1 MSDNSNIS
9 WLDKLEKY
17 NTRISEWLMWV
28 GIFFLL
34 VIMLI
39 TGIDVI
45 GGKIFN
51 WRIMGAID
59 LVTMSQILAITFAV
73 AMAQITGRHVSVEFV
88 VRKFPTGVRRIV
100 RIIINLIGL
109 ALFVLIAW
117 RLAVLGYSLQTT
129 GEATAT
135 IYLPLYPFA
144 YAISLSSIPVILVFL
159 INTIKAVLKVAGR

>member
-1 MSDNSNIS
+1 MSDNSSIS

-17 NTRISEWLMWV
+17 NTLVSKWFAWI
-28 GIFFLL
+28 GIVFLL
-34 VIMLI
+34 VIMLV

-45 GGKIFN
+45 GGKIFR
-51 WRIMGAID
+51 WRVLGAID
-59 LVTMSQILAITFAV
+59 IVTMSQILAITFAV
-73 AMAQITGRHVSVEFV
+73 AMSLILGRHVSVEFV
-88 VRKFPTGVRRIV
+88 VRKFPQGLRRVV
-100 RIIINLIGL
+100 RIIVNLIGL

-117 RLAVLGYSLQTT
+117 RLAVLGYTLQCT

-159 INTIKAVLKVAGR
+159 IRLIKSILKVTGK